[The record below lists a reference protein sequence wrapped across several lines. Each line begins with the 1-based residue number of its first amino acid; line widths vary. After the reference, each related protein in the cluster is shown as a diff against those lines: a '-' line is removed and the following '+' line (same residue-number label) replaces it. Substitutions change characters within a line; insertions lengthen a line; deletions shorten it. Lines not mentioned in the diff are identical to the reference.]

1 MRVFI
6 KCLQVW
12 ECQSSNVYEYII
24 HWKSGKNQNNS
35 CKVGF
40 NNALRDVPSSEC
52 VNGLLT
58 RNSLVHM
65 CLLLY
70 VYLQHIGKNGV
81 AANAGGC
88 LYVHR

>member
-1 MRVFI
+1 MS
-6 KCLQVW
+6 QVW
-12 ECQSSNVYEYII
+12 ECQSNNVYEYIL
-24 HWKSGKNQNNS
+24 HWKSGKNQNS
-35 CKVGF
+35 SGKVGF
-40 NNALRDVPSSEC
+40 DNALRDVPSSEC
-52 VNGLLT
+52 VNRLLT

-88 LYVHR
+88 LYVHH